1 MAPPDPPV
9 SACRIDLDRLAWTS
23 PVPNMRAKAIEHGD
37 ARFRIVEFA
46 AGFAEPEWCARA
58 HRGLVLDGTLVVDFD
73 GGSLEIEAGAALD
86 IPAGEA
92 HRHRARPAGA
102 LVRLFLVDPL

>member
-1 MAPPDPPV
+1 
-9 SACRIDLDRLAWTS
+9 
-23 PVPNMRAKAIEHGD
+23 MRAKAVEHGD
-37 ARFRIVEFA
+37 VRFRIVEFA
-46 AGFAEPEWCARA
+46 AGFVEPDWCDKA

-73 GGSLEIEAGAALD
+73 GESVEIAAGDALD